1 MVIRRT
7 VLIPIILALSAAGST
22 LAVSAVPAVAAQ
34 APSSHVAATAS
45 YMKPAF
51 LYHG

>member
-7 VLIPIILALSAAGST
+7 IVIPIILALSAAGSA
-22 LAVSAVPAVAAQ
+22 LAVSAVPATAAQ
-34 APSSHVAATAS
+34 APSAHVTAAAS
-45 YMKPAF
+45 AMKPAF